1 MQWVYLAIA
10 IVSEVAGTMSLRA
23 SDGFRKAVWLIPTAI
38 GYLLAFGMLALTL
51 AEGMPVGIAYG
62 IWAACGV
69 AITAVVAKIIFDD
82 PLTWLMGLGIVTIA
96 GGVLIIELGAAHH

>member
-10 IVSEVAGTMSLRA
+10 ILSEVVGTMSLRA
-23 SDGFRKAVWLIPTAI
+23 SDGFRKALWLIPTAI

-69 AITAVVAKIIFDD
+69 AITAVVAKILFDD
-82 PLTWLMGLGIVTIA
+82 PLTWLMGLGIATIA
-96 GGVLIIELGAAHH
+96 GGVLIIELGAAH